1 MRPAN
6 RTSRMTATDIPA
18 LAEVVR
24 LEELALD
31 VPVEIERGRERE
43 RGGGRGEGEGE
54 GGRGR
59 EREGERE
66 AGRVRGII
74 SDVYCNM
81 S

>member
-43 RGGGRGEGEGE
+43 RGGGRE
-54 GGRGR
+54 R
-59 EREGERE
+59 EREGEGERGRGRE
-66 AGRVRGII
+66 GGRESER
-74 SDVYCNM
+74 DNF
-81 S
+81 